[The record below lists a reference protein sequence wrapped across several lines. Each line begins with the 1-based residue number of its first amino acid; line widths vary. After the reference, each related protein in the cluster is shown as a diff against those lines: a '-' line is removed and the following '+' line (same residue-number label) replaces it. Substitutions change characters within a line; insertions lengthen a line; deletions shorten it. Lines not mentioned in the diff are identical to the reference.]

1 MKQFEDTIKSVG
13 GFGIYQRLHLIILW
27 VITGSTAFFQMGNT
41 FYSASADH
49 YCKVYDN
56 QTYVDQSSLKN
67 CTIPYSL
74 GGGDISWDKCQR
86 YDVNVSQ
93 GISDEVC
100 SPRSEETINCDQ
112 GWVYDKTW
120 YDSTV
125 VFEYNLVCDNG
136 WMRQL
141 SKSIVPLGNL
151 VGVIIFGQLSDI
163 FGRRPIFFITLVL
176 AIVTGVL
183 TSFAQTYA
191 MFVIGQFL
199 LGALPHSLFVT
210 GNVLILEIVSLEYRT
225 MCNAVLHVGFSVCY
239 MLFGVIALLC
249 HGNWRLIQLIAGLS
263 WILFLPSFFFITESP
278 MWLIQKHKY
287 GKAEKVLQT
296 FAKFNKKTLLP
307 GNIFQEDKEAHDKS
321 PAVESEI
328 KERQHT
334 LVDIFRTPRLRF
346 RALIMCF
353 NWFACSFVYYGISLN
368 TDQIGNNPYTT
379 FILAGLVEIPGRLL
393 AWGLLQ
399 VIGRRWSLCGFAF
412 VGGLALI
419 LSVPPEIEEV
429 SVAIAMVAK
438 LCIAATFTI
447 VYLYAAE
454 IYPTVVRNAGMGM
467 SSMSAR
473 VGSIISPYVMLL
485 DVIWAPMPFVVM
497 GVTSMISGLL
507 ALLLPET
514 KNKKLPETLR
524 EGEFFGTSKAVSLEG
539 ESELEDKITNDAHE
553 LKPSKLSEA
562 EETSDKTEKSTELG
576 TVNEA
581 YQ

>member
-13 GFGIYQRLHLIILW
+13 GFGIYQRLHLVILS
-27 VITGSTAFFQMGNT
+27 VIMGSTAFFQLGNT

-56 QTYVDQSSLKN
+56 QTYVEQSVLKN

-74 GGGDISWDKCQR
+74 VGDDISWDKCKR
-86 YDVNVSQ
+86 YDMNVTQ
-93 GISDEVC
+93 WISDELC
-100 SPRSEETINCDQ
+100 SSRREETVSCDQ

-120 YDSTV
+120 YENTV
-125 VFEYNLVCDNG
+125 VFEFNLVCNNG

-141 SKSIVPLGNL
+141 SKSIVQVGNL
-151 VGVIIFGQLSDI
+151 VGVIIFGQLSDL
-163 FGRRPIFFITLVL
+163 FGRRPIFFTTLVL
-176 AIVTGVL
+176 TIVTGLL
-183 TSFAQTYA
+183 TSFAHIYA
-191 MFVIGQFL
+191 IFVIGQFL
-199 LGALPHSLFVT
+199 LGAFIHSLFVT

-225 MCNAVLHVGFSVCY
+225 MCNAVLHAGFSVCY

-263 WILFLPSFFFITESP
+263 WILFLPSLFFITESP

-307 GNIFQEDKEAHDKS
+307 GYILEEDKERQDKS
-321 PAVESEI
+321 PAVESEV
-328 KERQHT
+328 KERQYT
-334 LVDIFRTPRLRF
+334 LVDILKTPRLRF

-353 NWFACSFVYYGISLN
+353 NWFACCFVYYGISLN

-379 FILAGLVEIPGRLL
+379 FILAGFVEIPGRFL
-393 AWGLLQ
+393 AWGLLK
-399 VIGRRWSLCGFAF
+399 VFGRRWSLCGFAF

-419 LSVPPEIEEV
+419 LSVPPEIEEI

-438 LCIAATFTI
+438 LCTAATFTI
-447 VYLYAAE
+447 VYLYTAE
-454 IYPTVVRNAGMGM
+454 IYPTVVRNTGMGM
-467 SSMSAR
+467 SSMSAS

-524 EGEFFGTSKAVSLEG
+524 EGEFFGTSKAVGLEG
-539 ESELEDKITNDAHE
+539 ESELEDRIKSDAHE
-553 LKPSKLSEA
+553 LKPSKSSEA
-562 EETSDKTEKSTELG
+562 EKTSDKAEKSEELG

>member
-1 MKQFEDTIKSVG
+1 
-13 GFGIYQRLHLIILW
+13 
-27 VITGSTAFFQMGNT
+27 
-41 FYSASADH
+41 
-49 YCKVYDN
+49 
-56 QTYVDQSSLKN
+56 
-67 CTIPYSL
+67 
-74 GGGDISWDKCQR
+74 
-86 YDVNVSQ
+86 
-93 GISDEVC
+93 
-100 SPRSEETINCDQ
+100 
-112 GWVYDKTW
+112 
-120 YDSTV
+120 
-125 VFEYNLVCDNG
+125 
-136 WMRQL
+136 
-141 SKSIVPLGNL
+141 
-151 VGVIIFGQLSDI
+151 
-163 FGRRPIFFITLVL
+163 
-176 AIVTGVL
+176 
-183 TSFAQTYA
+183 
-191 MFVIGQFL
+191 
-199 LGALPHSLFVT
+199 
-210 GNVLILEIVSLEYRT
+210 
-225 MCNAVLHVGFSVCY
+225 MCIAVLHAGFSVCY

-263 WILFLPSFFFITESP
+263 WILFLPSLFFITESP

-296 FAKFNKKTLLP
+296 FAKFNKKTLLT
-307 GNIFQEDKEAHDKS
+307 GNILEVDKETQNKS
-321 PAVESEI
+321 PAVESKVK
-328 KERQHT
+328 KERQYT
-334 LVDIFRTPRLRF
+334 LVDIFKTPRLRF

-393 AWGLLQ
+393 AWGLLK
-399 VIGRRWSLCGFAF
+399 VFGRRWSLCGFAF

-454 IYPTVVRNAGMGM
+454 IYPTVVRNTGMGM

-473 VGSIISPYVMLL
+473 AGSIISPYVMLL

-507 ALLLPET
+507 ALLMLPET

-524 EGEFFGTSKAVSLEG
+524 EGEFFGTSKAVGLKG
-539 ESELEDKITNDAHE
+539 ESKLKDKITNDAHE
-553 LKPSKLSEA
+553 LKPSKSSEA
-562 EETSDKTEKSTELG
+562 EETSDKAEKSEELG